1 MAQLFEQH
9 WPLLPHVMPLF
20 VQAIVVAVV
29 ETDGVCAPTE
39 TVNASTANVA
49 KTRTVSFFIAIPFV
63 GALNDRSGRLRRV
76 DPREPTVPVRGSR

>member
-20 VQAIVVAVV
+20 VQAIVVVVV

-49 KTRTVSFFIAIPFV
+49 KTRTVSFFIA
-63 GALNDRSGRLRRV
+63 LLLRLGCRAGELHRV
-76 DPREPTVPVRGSR
+76 T